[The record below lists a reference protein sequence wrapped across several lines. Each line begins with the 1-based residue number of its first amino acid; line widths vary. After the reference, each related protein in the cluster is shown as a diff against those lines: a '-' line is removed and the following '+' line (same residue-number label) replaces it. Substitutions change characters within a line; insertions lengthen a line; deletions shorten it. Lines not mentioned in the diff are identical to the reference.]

1 MVAVEPGGETRPS
14 REGVVDVLALGASGR
29 ANQRAGT
36 ATALARP
43 NMHSFPRIH
52 RRSMTR
58 FVDKTHTS
66 RFFLAMKAMRHMNTI
81 LRGSFGVKLGRVA
94 LATLCSLTLAGAAR
108 HSTAAAASS
117 ITVNMSAASWFL
129 QGIPIQQAAATYHK
143 LHPNIT
149 INIQQD
155 TPDWSTKVLAQL
167 KSNGTSPWDV
177 HFVTTPF
184 QELDADI
191 AQGIIQPF
199 DPYLKASTEPGAR
212 QLKSAM
218 IPSVLADG
226 SRNGKLYSLA
236 YSAEI
241 VGLEWRTD
249 LAAKVGITT
258 PPATWNQLKADLV
271 KLATNLHGKNAVTI
285 TSAPVLHDL
294 QEAWV
299 MSASKHPFT
308 KDGLIDWLSPEAQQA
323 LVFMKQLTQ
332 LKGTDKGLDTGGD
345 ALWQAGFSDFTVAP
359 DSRAGWIGKA
369 GLGSA
374 AFVPLP
380 TRCAGCGSGQVFWG
394 NGMSLLKG
402 AQQPQAATD
411 FLVWAFGPDDSAG
424 MAVHALQA
432 DETPVYTAYLHKIK
446 TDPSL
451 ASQRWQLPVINLI
464 ANSLPQAST
473 LYWMQENQAAQ
484 KYWPQYVNTN
494 MTALQYAKSVTA
506 DVAASI
512 QRSKG

>member
-1 MVAVEPGGETRPS
+1 MHMSNTLHGS
-14 REGVVDVLALGASGR
+14 LGA
-29 ANQRAGT
+29 
-36 ATALARP
+36 
-43 NMHSFPRIH
+43 
-52 RRSMTR
+52 
-58 FVDKTHTS
+58 
-66 RFFLAMKAMRHMNTI
+66 
-81 LRGSFGVKLGRVA
+81 KLGHVA
-94 LATLCSLTLAGAAR
+94 LAAMFSLTLASSAVHGG
-108 HSTAAAASS
+108 TAAAASP
-117 ITVNMSAASWFL
+117 VVVHMSAASWFL
-129 QGIPIQQAAATYHK
+129 QEMPIQQAAATYHK
-143 LHPNIT
+143 LHPNVT
-149 INIQQD
+149 IDIQPD

-167 KSNGTSPWDV
+167 KANGTSPWDV

-249 LAAKVGITT
+249 LAAKAGITKA
-258 PPATWNQLKADLV
+258 PATWDQLKVDLV
-271 KLATNLHGKNAVTI
+271 KLAAHLTGKNAVTI
-285 TSAPVLHDL
+285 TSAPVLHVL
-294 QEAWV
+294 QEAWI
-299 MSASKHPFT
+299 MASSKHPFA
-308 KDGLIDWLSPEAQQA
+308 KDGLIDWTSPAAQQA

-332 LKGTDKGLDTGGD
+332 IKGVDKGLDTGGD
-345 ALWQAGFSDFTVAP
+345 PLWQSGFATLTVAP
-359 DSRAGWIGKA
+359 DSRAGWIQKA
-369 GLGSA
+369 GVGTA
-374 AFVPLP
+374 AFAPLP

-402 AQQPQAATD
+402 AHEPQAATD
-411 FLVWAFGPDDSAG
+411 FLVWAFGPDDAAG
-424 MAVHALQA
+424 LQLA
-432 DETPVYTAYLHKIK
+432 SLESGKTPVYTAYLHKIQ

-451 ASQRWQLPVINLI
+451 ASQRWQLPVI
-464 ANSLPQAST
+464 SLLNHSMAQPAT
-473 LYWMQENQAAQ
+473 LYWMQENQAAE

-494 MTALQYAKSVTA
+494 MTALQYAGDVMA
-506 DVAASI
+506 DVAAAI